1 MPTPRHD
8 DSPALPPP
16 TAPRRGQAAFAVV
29 LVVGAFFLMVLVWP
43 FAAAALFFRGV
54 DEGRALDVPA
64 AQALLAARPADFAA
78 VRALAMAAAT
88 DAGAQRAAGDADQ
101 RARLA
106 QQLQALDVRTE
117 SLDGQATAVV
127 VFARFGLPEIYDLRL
142 QWLPPALDAAAHA
155 GRRLG
160 EHQDALGDG
169 WWRVVH

>member
-1 MPTPRHD
+1 MNTPRRDDAPTP
-8 DSPALPPP
+8 
-16 TAPRRGQAAFAVV
+16 APRRGQAAVAVV

-43 FAAAALFFRGV
+43 FVAAALFFRGV
-54 DEGRALDVPA
+54 DEGRRLDVPA
-64 AQALLAARPADFAA
+64 ARALLAAKPADFAA
-78 VRALAMAAAT
+78 VRALATAAPMDAAAP
-88 DAGAQRAAGDADQ
+88 RAANDADL

-117 SLDGQATAVV
+117 SLDRQATAVV
-127 VFARFGLPEIYDLRL
+127 VFARFGLPEIYELRL

-169 WWRVVH
+169 WWRVVR